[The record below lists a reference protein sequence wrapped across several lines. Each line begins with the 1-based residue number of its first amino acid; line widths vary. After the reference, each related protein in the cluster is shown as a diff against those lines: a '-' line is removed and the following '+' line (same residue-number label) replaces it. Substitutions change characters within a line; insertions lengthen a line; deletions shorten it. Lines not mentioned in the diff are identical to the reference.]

1 MKNLKPMDTLS
12 CTCERTDRREVWNS
26 YLDLFRHWKD
36 WSTIQDY
43 LTPLKYVES
52 KEKVKMTMSQW
63 KSSGSAILSKKEC
76 QLNMVNNWF
85 SVHNITSTKEDPNEA
100 TTDIFQILKGK
111 T

>member
-1 MKNLKPMDTLS
+1 MDA
-12 CTCERTDRREVWNS
+12 CTHAWTGNTDVKSEIVIQICLGIERVKV
-26 YLDLFRHWKD
+26 LFN
-36 WSTIQDY
+36 DY

-85 SVHNITSTKEDPNEA
+85 CVHNITSTKEDPNEA
-100 TTDIFQILKGK
+100 TTDIFQTLKGK